1 MNAQPSKLRYWLR
14 FHLPNLI
21 YLLVLI
27 AVAAVSYWL
36 VKNNSDTTAASNNK
50 NPELV
55 NAFASGLEVSRTGKN
70 GKIAYL
76 VTAKEVL
83 HYGTDNATVKTI
95 TVVATPKDG
104 SPTVTATANDGVW
117 NDKDHIV
124 QLTGQVNIQRE
135 AAPDS
140 EAMALTTEALNVNL
154 YNDLAT
160 TDLPFEYKRGASVI
174 TGTGF
179 AYDYGLRNLKM
190 GGQPNTRIKAT
201 LINEVK
207 PAK

>member
-1 MNAQPSKLRYWLR
+1 M
-14 FHLPNLI
+14 
-21 YLLVLI
+21 
-27 AVAAVSYWL
+27 
-36 VKNNSDTTAASNNK
+36 
-50 NPELV
+50 
-55 NAFASGLEVSRTGKN
+55 
-70 GKIAYL
+70 
-76 VTAKEVL
+76 
-83 HYGTDNATVKTI
+83 HYGKDNPTVKTI
-95 TVVATPKDG
+95 TVVAKTKDG
-104 SPTVTATANDGVW
+104 STTVTDTSKDGVW

-124 QLTGQVNIQRE
+124 QLTGQVNIQSE

-154 YNDLAT
+154 YNDFAT

>member
-1 MNAQPSKLRYWLR
+1 MNTQPSKWRYWLR

-27 AVAAVSYWL
+27 AVAGASYWL
-36 VKNNSDTTAASNNK
+36 VKNNSDTAATDDNK

-55 NAFASGLEVSRTGKN
+55 SAFASGLEVSRTGKN
-70 GKIAYL
+70 GHVAYL

-83 HYGTDNATVKTI
+83 HYGTGNATVKNI

-104 SPTVTATANDGVW
+104 GPKVTATANDGVW

-124 QLTGQVNIQRE
+124 QLTGQVNVQRE
-135 AAPDS
+135 TAPDS
-140 EAMALTTEALNVNL
+140 DAMALTTEAASVDL
-154 YNDLAT
+154 YNDLAST
-160 TDLPFEYKRGASVI
+160 ELPFEYKRGASTI

-190 GGQPNTRIKAT
+190 GGQPNTRIKAV

>member
-1 MNAQPSKLRYWLR
+1 MNQQPSKLRYWLR

-21 YLLVLI
+21 YLLLLV
-27 AVAAVSYWL
+27 AVAGASYWL
-36 VKNNSDTTAASNNK
+36 VQSNSDTATTSDNK

-83 HYGTDNATVKTI
+83 HYGTDNATVKNI

-104 SPTVTATANDGVW
+104 SPVVTATANDGVW

-135 AAPDS
+135 AAADS
-140 EAMALTTEALNVNL
+140 AAMSLVTEATNVDL
-154 YNDLAT
+154 YNDLAS
-160 TDLPFEYKRGASVI
+160 TDLPFEYKNGTNIV
-174 TGTGF
+174 TGTSF

-190 GGQPNTRIKAT
+190 GGQPNTRIKAILT
-201 LINEVK
+201 NEVK